1 MNTKC
6 TKRSNNIP
14 NALKIFQM
22 AIKYMNI
29 FPSKALKICPNWD
42 IFGLKINHLATLR
55 QGVSAVGWKH
65 FHVLLHQNKF

>member
-1 MNTKC
+1 
-6 TKRSNNIP
+6 
-14 NALKIFQM
+14 M